1 MKSIATKRGDGGETS
16 LANGIRISKA
26 DLRVETYGTIDELN
40 AVMGFAR
47 SLCESTEINESVK
60 SIQRELFIL
69 CSSLATQK
77 EAEKLSVTV
86 TPAMV
91 DALTAQV
98 HHLEKIEG
106 MLSDWSIAGEHTVSA
121 AFDMARTVC
130 RRAERHLVRLISTG
144 ESINPNILPYLNRL
158 SDLLWL
164 LGRWVEIPAG
174 VSAKLRDDT
183 QNQTPWSTAWK
194 PSDATT

>member
-1 MKSIATKRGDGGETS
+1 MTSVTTKRGDGGETS
-16 LANGIRISKA
+16 LANGLRISKA

-47 SLCESTEINESVK
+47 SLCENTEINQLVK
-60 SIQRELFIL
+60 SIQRELFTL
-69 CSSLATQK
+69 CSSLATPK
-77 EAEKLSVTV
+77 EAQKSSTTV

-91 DALTAQV
+91 EALTAQV
-98 HHLEKIEG
+98 HRLEKMEG

-130 RRAERHLVRLISTG
+130 RRAERHLVRLINTD

-164 LGRWVEIPAG
+164 LGRWVELQAG
-174 VSAKLRDDT
+174 VSAKLRDDIINGSLRIT
-183 QNQTPWSTAWK
+183 H
-194 PSDATT
+194 